1 MEPQKCDLKLSV
13 LCQLAWF
20 FVVVVVLTYYRMLL
34 KMTLCLGTE
43 IFRGSFCLFFFFFYN
58 SRNILVMKV
67 KTRLRKSCVR
77 DRSLFMWGGGGDFF
91 CFSMKEK
98 T

>member
-1 MEPQKCDLKLSV
+1 MVFCRGCCAHILQDVTKNDALSWYRNFQGKF
-13 LCQLAWF
+13 L
-20 FVVVVVLTYYRMLL
+20 FV
-34 KMTLCLGTE
+34 
-43 IFRGSFCLFFFFFYN
+43 FFFFYN

>member
-1 MEPQKCDLKLSV
+1 MEKGTLIRK
-13 LCQLAWF
+13 F
-20 FVVVVVLTYYRMLL
+20 TE
-34 KMTLCLGTE
+34 TLCLGTE
-43 IFRGSFCLFFFFFYN
+43 IVRGSFFFFFYN

-67 KTRLRKSCVR
+67 KTHLRKSYVR

>member
-1 MEPQKCDLKLSV
+1 MSFALSYMVSYYEGRRANISIVSVKMQAKCV
-13 LCQLAWF
+13 
-20 FVVVVVLTYYRMLL
+20 
-34 KMTLCLGTE
+34 
-43 IFRGSFCLFFFFFYN
+43 
-58 SRNILVMKV
+58 
-67 KTRLRKSCVR
+67 VR

>member
-1 MEPQKCDLKLSV
+1 MDSIESSREWRKVPSLENSLRRFV
-13 LCQLAWF
+13 LVPKFSGEVF
-20 FVVVVVLTYYRMLL
+20 F
-34 KMTLCLGTE
+34 
-43 IFRGSFCLFFFFFYN
+43 FFFFFYN
-58 SRNILVMKV
+58 SRNILVIKV
-67 KTRLRKSCVR
+67 KTHLRKSYVR